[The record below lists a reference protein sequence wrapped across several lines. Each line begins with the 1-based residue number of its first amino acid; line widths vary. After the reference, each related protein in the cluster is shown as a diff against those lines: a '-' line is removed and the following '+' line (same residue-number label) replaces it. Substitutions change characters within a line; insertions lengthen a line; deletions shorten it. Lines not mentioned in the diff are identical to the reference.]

1 MSSHPLSRPG
11 VTGAEV
17 RAAARSGAL
26 TSPTAGLA
34 PGYAQANLVLLP
46 APLAPAFRAFCAANP
61 QACPLLEESAPGSF
75 ALPRTCGAAGNP
87 AADVRTDA
95 PRYRVWRGGA
105 PAEEL
110 ATLLGAP
117 ALAEGGGG
125 GAWVAFALGCSFSF
139 EEALAGAGVGV
150 RHVDLGR
157 NVPMYRTNRPTC
169 PVGPFKGPL
178 VVSMRPMPLAAAAAA
193 GALTA
198 AFPRVHGAPVQVGLP
213 EALGILDL
221 ARPDCG
227 DAVPLREGEV
237 PGFHA
242 CGVTAALAA
251 AAGAPLCIT
260 HAPGHMLVLDLLNE
274 ALRGA
279 GEGPV

>member
-1 MSSHPLSRPG
+1 MPSHPLSLPG

-17 RAAARSGAL
+17 RAAARSGGL
-26 TSPTAGLA
+26 TGPTAGLA
-34 PGYAQANLVLLP
+34 PGFAQANLVLLP

-75 ALPRTCGAAGNP
+75 SLPRTCPAPP

-117 ALAEGGGG
+117 ALTEGGGEP
-125 GAWVAFALGCSFSF
+125 WVAFALGCSFSF
-139 EEALAGAGVGV
+139 EEALAAAGVGA
-150 RHVDLGR
+150 RHVELGL
-157 NVPMYRTNRPTC
+157 NVPMFRTNRATC
-169 PVGPFKGPL
+169 PVGPFRGPL

-213 EALGILDL
+213 EALGIPDL
-221 ARPDCG
+221 GRPDFG

-237 PGFHA
+237 PVFHA

-260 HAPGHMLVLDLLNE
+260 HAPGHMLVLDVLNE

-279 GEGPV
+279 GV